1 MISKKKLLTIK
12 IGKFVDIKKNIISQI
27 PFLLVSLVI
36 LGMFTNDTQGVLN
49 ISAVLLFIITIGI
62 AIKEKINIKSD
73 IVNLIKSRKVFF
85 LFSGW
90 SLLCI
95 ALFTYS
101 SFTIEAFKE
110 FFNDWRYVIILSLFL
125 FVFKNDSSKN
135 IKTISY
141 ALIATL
147 VFTIF
152 ITPIL
157 KQFKDSSL
165 PLFIQLRYGFA
176 HYMTLLFPF
185 TFSAVFIFRN
195 VLIKLA
201 MFLLSILAFVFLLYT
216 GSRGGVLALFV
227 ESVLILFI
235 FSNTIKSFILSI
247 AIFAISCLVITT
259 AAYNEIPQ
267 VKRKID
273 QTLYSKN
280 ITSSRDKII
289 STRLPIFMNNK
300 EIFIFGAG
308 YGSVSYNQYL
318 NDNNAERF
326 SGGGGFSKRKN
337 EYVHNN
343 DDPFF
348 LNIIYN
354 VGLGGLVLFCI
365 AFFINQKDLY
375 RSIRMQ
381 KSILN
386 VGIFISSI
394 GYFLV
399 YCLFEFIFLDIFF
412 LYNVLVALLINK
424 KLSK

>member
-1 MISKKKLLTIK
+1 M
-12 IGKFVDIKKNIISQI
+12 DIRKNIISQF
-27 PFLLVSLVI
+27 PFLLISLII

-49 ISAVLLFIITIGI
+49 ISAVLLLITTIGI
-62 AIKEKINIKSD
+62 AIKNKINIKSD
-73 IVNLIKSRKVFF
+73 IVSLVKARKVFF
-85 LFSGW
+85 LFNIW
-90 SLLCI
+90 CFFCI
-95 ALFTYS
+95 AFFTYS
-101 SFTIEAFKE
+101 NFTLDAFKE
-110 FFNDWRYVIILSLFL
+110 FFNDWRYVIIISLFL
-125 FVFKNDSSKN
+125 LVFKNDQPKH

-147 VFTIF
+147 AFTIF
-152 ITPIL
+152 ITPAL

-165 PLFIQLRYGFA
+165 PLFLQLRYGFA
-176 HYMTLLFPF
+176 HYTTLLFPF
-185 TFSAVFIFRN
+185 TFSAAFVFKN
-195 VLIKLA
+195 VLMKLA
-201 MFLLSILAFVFLLYT
+201 MLLLSTLAFLFLLYT
-216 GSRGGVLALFV
+216 GSRGGVLALLI
-227 ESVLILFI
+227 ESVLVIFVFSKNIKLFSLNI
-235 FSNTIKSFILSI
+235 ATFTISS
-247 AIFAISCLVITT
+247 LVITT
-259 AAYNEIPQ
+259 IAYKEIPQ
-267 VKRKID
+267 VKTKID

-300 EIFIFGAG
+300 EIFTFGAG

-318 NDNNAERF
+318 NDNKAERF

-354 VGLGGLVLFCI
+354 VGLGGLILFCI

-375 RSIRMQ
+375 RSIKIQ
-381 KSILN
+381 KDILN
-386 VGIFISSI
+386 VGIFVSSI

-412 LYNVLVALLINK
+412 LYNILVVILINK
-424 KLSK
+424 KPSLSDN

>member
-1 MISKKKLLTIK
+1 M
-12 IGKFVDIKKNIISQI
+12 GEFVDIKKNIISQV
-27 PFLLVSLVI
+27 PFLLLSLI
-36 LGMFTNDTQGVLN
+36 LLGMFTNDTQGVLN
-49 ISAVLLFIITIGI
+49 ISAALLLLITVVI
-62 AIKEKINIKSD
+62 AIKEKINIKDD
-73 IVNLIKSRKVFF
+73 IVSLVKTRKTFF
-85 LFSGW
+85 LFNAW
-90 SLLCI
+90 CLICI
-95 ALFTYS
+95 VFFTYS
-101 SFTIEAFKE
+101 NFTLDAFKE
-110 FFNDWRYVIILSLFL
+110 FFNDWRYVIIISLFL
-125 FVFKNDSSKN
+125 FVFKSDNPKN
-135 IKTISY
+135 IKVISY

-147 VFTIF
+147 AFTLF
-152 ITPIL
+152 ITPVL

-165 PLFIQLRYGFA
+165 PLFLQLRYGFA

-185 TFSAVFIFRN
+185 TFSAVFIFKN
-195 VLIKLA
+195 TLMKLA
-201 MFLLSILAFVFLLYT
+201 MLLLSTLVFVFLLYT

-235 FSNTIKSFILSI
+235 FAKSIKSFILNI
-247 AIFAISCLVITT
+247 AIFTISCLVITT
-259 AAYNEIPQ
+259 IAYNEIPQ
-267 VKRKID
+267 VKTKIN

-300 EIFIFGAG
+300 EILIFGAG

-318 NDNNAERF
+318 NDNKAERF
-326 SGGGGFSKRKN
+326 PGGGGFSKRKN

-354 VGLGGLVLFCI
+354 IGLGGLILFCI

-375 RSIRMQ
+375 RSIKEQ

-386 VGIFISSI
+386 VGIFVSSI

-412 LYNVLVALLINK
+412 LYNVLVAILINN
-424 KLSK
+424 KLAK